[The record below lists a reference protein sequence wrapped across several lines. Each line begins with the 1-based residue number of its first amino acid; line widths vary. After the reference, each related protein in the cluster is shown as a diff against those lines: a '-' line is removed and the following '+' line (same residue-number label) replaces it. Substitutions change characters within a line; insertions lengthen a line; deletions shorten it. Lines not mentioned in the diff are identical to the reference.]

1 MNKIILEM
9 ENVYKTYKAGDK
21 EVYALKDFNYS
32 FKEGSFNV
40 ILGPSGSGKST
51 LIRMAGLLE
60 EPTKGKIYINGN
72 DSASIKKMN
81 SFIQNNIGFIFQN
94 NNLIPSL
101 NALENVMLSMNSK
114 DSERAKLLLDM
125 VEFNEFN
132 KYPNE
137 LSFEEKQKIAIAR
150 ALINDHSLIL
160 ADEPTGELHTDDAIK
175 MINLLLDLN
184 KNEKLTIIMAT
195 NNNMLSKFGENVI
208 NIVDGMNI
216 Q

>member
-9 ENVYKTYKAGDK
+9 ENVYKTYHAGDK
-21 EVYALKDFNYS
+21 EIYALKDFSYS

-51 LIRMAGLLE
+51 LIRVAGMLE
-60 EPTKGKIYINGN
+60 QPTKGKIYIKGN

-114 DSERAKLLLDM
+114 DSEKAKSLLDM

-132 KYPNE
+132 KYPKE
-137 LSFEEKQKIAIAR
+137 LSFVEKQKIAIAR
-150 ALINDHSLIL
+150 ALINDHNLIL
-160 ADEPTGELHTDDAIK
+160 ADEPTGELHTDDALKI
-175 MINLLLDLN
+175 INLLLDLN
-184 KNEKLTIIMAT
+184 KNKKLTIIIAT
-195 NNNMLSKFGENVI
+195 NNNMLSKYGENVI
-208 NIVDGMNI
+208 KIIDGTI
-216 Q
+216 P